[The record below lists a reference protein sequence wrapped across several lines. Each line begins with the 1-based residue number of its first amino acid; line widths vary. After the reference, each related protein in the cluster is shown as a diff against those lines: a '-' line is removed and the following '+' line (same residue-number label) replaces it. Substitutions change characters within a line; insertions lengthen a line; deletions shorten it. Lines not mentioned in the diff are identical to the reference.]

1 MKVTRENGFII
12 ERVDG
17 EITYAMRVS
26 DITQVKRDDRKT
38 CESGKWL
45 VSERRTDV
53 LTQVGTGHTFICDAG
68 DIWSLI
74 NVKEEA

>member
-1 MKVTRENGFII
+1 MTVTREDGFII

-26 DITQVKRDDRKT
+26 DIAQVQRADRKA
-38 CESGKWL
+38 CENGGWL

-53 LTQVGTGHTFICDAG
+53 LTQVGTGHTFVCDAG
-68 DIWSLI
+68 QIWSLI
-74 NVKEEA
+74 NAKEEA